1 MSLPQ
6 VTYQPVYQGHPIN
19 ASTELGLGCR
29 EDILGKGLS
38 ILDYAVRSHSRV
50 FFMRMDVKFPQGG
63 DHSSRGNLFQGFL
76 ASFMTHLARH
86 GLSPLYLW
94 VREQAESP
102 TPHFHVALML
112 DGTQTRSA
120 HRHWAKAVELW
131 GLALGQDATGL
142 IHRCFTEVNGNTQD
156 GVMIERGA
164 ADCQAMFDHCF
175 HWMSYMCKE
184 NSKGDAPWH
193 HREFGGSQVPRR

>member
-1 MSLPQ
+1 MSLPH

-19 ASTELGLGCR
+19 ASTELWLGCR

-50 FFMRMDVKFPQGG
+50 FFMRMDVRYPQRDGQG
-63 DHSSRGNLFQGFL
+63 CRSDLFRVFM
-76 ASFMTHLARH
+76 ASFMTHLTRH

-94 VREQAESP
+94 VRERSESP

-120 HRHWAKAVELW
+120 YSHWAKAVELW
-131 GLALGQDATGL
+131 GLELGQGATGL
-142 IHRCFTEVNGNTQD
+142 IHRCFTEVNGSTLD

-164 ADCQAMFDHCF
+164 VNDQAMFDHCF
-175 HWMSYMCKE
+175 HWMSYMAKE
-184 NSKGDAPWH
+184 NGKGDAPWH